1 VRAKLA
7 SRLLGGS
14 VSSKTFGNL
23 LKSKY
28 DFTWEVLDV
37 IISGR
42 SSIDSPNG
50 FQTSGRDEA
59 TRFLESYGY
68 NPQDPI
74 EASEILGNFQE
85 ALNFIRK
92 QFLQPDNAQGLPI
105 EVPRKIL
112 EVSDVRDLLLMA
124 SHQLPGQSNDTGGVN
139 LRNWACSLLKVMHT
153 IAHIDKDLRSP
164 HFADIQKQIFDRFY
178 KVVFRDDEGHLF
190 LGEGTADIMK
200 IELVAFETKPKK
212 ARDSIIL
219 KLLHKPENVAE
230 DIFDRVGIRFITK
243 SRLDAIRVIKYLK
256 DKMIIMPPN
265 IKPSRSRN
273 TLVDLDFF
281 RNGMQDVLLKASKTD
296 DGFSSEAELVSA
308 LEEAAQPPRVNPD
321 NPHSSEFYRSIQFT
335 GRQLIKLTNPLYNE
349 LKELKSLMKKATKEE
364 SDLVQKTE
372 KIVEKIDL
380 RNIQREVRF
389 FYPFEVQVVDEK
401 SNDEN
406 EKGRSAHSEY
416 KRAQGQTALKRV
428 MGSLADATR

>member
-1 VRAKLA
+1 
-7 SRLLGGS
+7 

-74 EASEILGNFQE
+74 EAAEILGNFQE

-92 QFLQPDNAQGLPI
+92 QFLQPDNPQGLPI

-124 SHQLPGQSNDTGGVN
+124 SHQFPGQSNDTSGNN

-190 LGEGTADIMK
+190 LGEGISDLMK

-230 DIFDRVGIRFITK
+230 DIFDRVGIRFITRT
-243 SRLDAIRVIKYLK
+243 RLDAIRVVKYLK

-281 RNGMQDVLLKASKTD
+281 RAGMQDVVLKASKG
-296 DGFSSEAELVSA
+296 DGFATELDMVRA

-335 GRQLIKLTNPLYNE
+335 GRQLIKLTNPLYDE
-349 LKELKSLMKKATKEE
+349 LKELKSLMKKASKEGGG
-364 SDLVQKTE
+364 DFLQKTE
-372 KIVEKIDL
+372 KIVERIDL
-380 RNIQREVRF
+380 RNLQREVRF

-428 MGSLADATR
+428 MGSLVDATR

>member
-1 VRAKLA
+1 MGSGEKPASAK
-7 SRLLGGS
+7 S
-14 VSSKTFGNL
+14 FGNL
-23 LKSKY
+23 LKTKY

-50 FQTSGRDEA
+50 FQTANRDEA
-59 TRFLESYGY
+59 TRFIESYGY
-68 NPQDPI
+68 DSEDPI
-74 EASEILGNFQE
+74 QGAEILGNFHE
-85 ALNFIRK
+85 ALNFVRK
-92 QFLQPDNAQGLPI
+92 NFLQPDNPNGLKLEI
-105 EVPRKIL
+105 PRKIL
-112 EVSDVRDLLLMA
+112 ELTDARDLLLMA
-124 SHQLPGQSNDTGGVN
+124 SSQYPGQTTDTASQQ
-139 LRNWACSLLKVMHT
+139 LRSWACCLLKVMHT

-178 KVVFRDDEGHLF
+178 KFVFRDDEGQLF
-190 LGEGTADIMK
+190 LGENVTDPMR

-243 SRLDAIRVIKYLK
+243 SRLGALRVVKYLK
-256 DKMIIMPPN
+256 EKMIVMPPN

-281 RNGMQDVLLKASKTD
+281 RAEMQEVLMKVARSDVGFTD
-296 DGFSSEAELVSA
+296 EKDIVDA
-308 LEEAAQPPRVNPD
+308 LEKAAQPPRVNPD

-335 GRQLIKLTNPLYNE
+335 GRQLIKMTNPLYDE
-349 LKELKSLMKKATKEE
+349 LKELKSLTRKSTETPDSE
-364 SDLVQKTE
+364 RFQKVE
-372 KIVEKIDL
+372 KIVERIDL
-380 RNIQREVRF
+380 RNLQREVRF
-389 FYPFEVQVVDEK
+389 FYPFEVQVVDEL
-401 SNDEN
+401 SNEEN

-416 KRAQGQTALKRV
+416 KRAQVQTALRRV
-428 MGSLADATR
+428 MGSLVDAGR